1 MWLLDTYTGQF
12 EHVAN
17 PQDVPNPG
25 YAILSHV
32 WVKVGPSE
40 QTFQD
45 VQRLTAAALHAHI
58 ASSSTHSSP
67 DVLAIPELCPKIR
80 GFCALARKTGFRKV
94 WIDTCCI
101 DKTSSAEL
109 SEAINSMYQWYA
121 RAAICYAF
129 LHDVPGD
136 EDPHEPDS
144 AFRTSEWFTRG
155 WTLQELIAPSR
166 VVFLSAEWFPL
177 GTKASFADV
186 IEEITG
192 IDRDVLTRERALDS
206 VSIAR
211 RMSWASRRS
220 TTRVED
226 EAYALMGIFGV
237 NIPTIYGEGRHAFV
251 RLQEEILKRSN
262 DQSILAWSDIL
273 DDRLLEQPSS
283 GPDCVLSP
291 SVVHNG
297 VHEEEWEQ
305 NRLLASSARAFAQ
318 SGDVAPLRP
327 EEFAAII
334 GAPFHPPEYTVT
346 NSGMR
351 MRVPLLTISVGPKT
365 THLAILACRTASRPD
380 RLIALFLTPQ
390 PQSLVYLVGQYVR
403 AAASVGDKTGETTF
417 SRYRAITLA
426 TQHLSKSCMTTVY
439 VPYRPPQHELAPDLA
454 PYGPRRADYFGPCT
468 VELLPW
474 VRTRIQRA
482 GYALQRDGDYGVNL
496 AGPWSFD
503 NEHVKDTTLVLVGA
517 DGEKEASVH
526 LGLCFC
532 QTRCCAYS
540 RQPQSERTPQWS
552 LSATVCATGR
562 SACSSST
569 LGKRG
574 AYVKR
579 HIRAWE
585 NGAKTYKTV
594 SVTVT
599 LRFALLSDVG
609 EVTRY
614 SLDID
619 VQRRHGPASSLS
631 SLSMGHAASSPV
643 ELSSSGGEANGYSPD
658 RAGGIEDE
666 TEGDVLGYIGQYGSW

>member
-1 MWLLDTYTGQF
+1 MWLLDTFTAQF
-12 EHVAN
+12 EHVAS
-17 PQDVPNPG
+17 PQDVPFPG

-32 WVKVGPSE
+32 WVKVGPGE

-58 ASSSTHSSP
+58 ASSSIHPSP
-67 DVLAIPELCPKIR
+67 DALAIPELCPKIR

-136 EDPHEPDS
+136 EDPREPDS
-144 AFRTSEWFTRG
+144 AFRGSEWFTRG

-166 VVFLSAEWFPL
+166 VVFVSAEWLPL
-177 GTKASFADV
+177 GTKASFAGV

-192 IDRDVLTRERALDS
+192 IDRNVLTRERALDS

-211 RMSWASRRS
+211 RMSWAARRF

-237 NIPTIYGEGRHAFV
+237 NMPTIYGEGRHAFV

-262 DQSILAWSDIL
+262 DQSILAWGDIL
-273 DDRLLEQPSS
+273 DDRLLEQPTS

-297 VHEEEWEQ
+297 MHEEEWEQ

-318 SGDVAPLRP
+318 SGDVVPLRA

-334 GAPFHPPEYTVT
+334 GVPVHPPEYTVT

-351 MRVPLLTISVGPKT
+351 MHVPVLTISVGPRT
-365 THLAILACRTASRPD
+365 TLLTILACRMTSRPD
-380 RLIALFLTPQ
+380 RLIVLFLTPQ
-390 PQSLVYLVGQYVR
+390 PQSLVCLVGQYVR
-403 AAASVGDKTGETTF
+403 AAVSVGDKTGETTF
-417 SRYRAITLA
+417 SRYRAITLPP
-426 TQHLSKSCMTTVY
+426 QHLSKSCMTTVY
-439 VPYRPPQHELAPDLA
+439 VPYRLPQHEFVPDLA
-454 PYGPRRADYFGPCT
+454 PFAPGRADYFGPCT

-474 VRTRIQRA
+474 VRTRIKRA
-482 GYALQRDGDYGVNL
+482 GYVLQRDGDDDETM
-496 AGPWSFD
+496 AGPWIFD
-503 NEHVKDTTLVLVGA
+503 NEHDEDTTLVLVDA
-517 DGEKEASVH
+517 DGRKEANVH

-532 QTRCCAYS
+532 QTRCCAHS
-540 RQPQSERTPQWS
+540 RQPHSERAPQWS
-552 LSATVCATGR
+552 LSATVCASGR
-562 SACSSST
+562 GASSST
-569 LGKRG
+569 PGKRG

-579 HIRAWE
+579 HVRAWE
-585 NGAKTYKTV
+585 EGTKAFK
-594 SVTVT
+594 SASATVT

-619 VQRRHGPASSLS
+619 VQRRHGSAPSLS
-631 SLSMGHAASSPV
+631 SLSLGHAASSSV
-643 ELSSSGGEANGYSPD
+643 ELSSSSGRVNGYSPD
-658 RAGGIEDE
+658 RVESNEDE
-666 TEGDVLGYIGQYGSW
+666 TEGEVLGYIGQYGSW